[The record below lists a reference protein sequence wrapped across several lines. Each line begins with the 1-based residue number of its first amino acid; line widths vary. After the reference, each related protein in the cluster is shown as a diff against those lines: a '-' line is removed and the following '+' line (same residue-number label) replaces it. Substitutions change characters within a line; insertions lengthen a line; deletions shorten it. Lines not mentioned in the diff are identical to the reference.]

1 VTSSSSIRGENDWRG
16 KQYTV
21 AVDEA
26 LQSIACGALCRYAP
40 RLSQRDFASS
50 SVVIEP
56 ISHHISVVNAEILG
70 QYLIAIVLWPS
81 FRDSL
86 CTVASVTPRKPKQN
100 KIVMPRELRLHAP
113 RTSRSNEEGH
123 LLKILGS
130 KP

>member
-21 AVDEA
+21 VMDEA
-26 LQSIACGALCRYAP
+26 LPSIACGAESARFCC
-40 RLSQRDFASS
+40 S

-56 ISHHISVVNAEILG
+56 ISHHISVVIAEILG

-86 CTVASVTPRKPKQN
+86 CSVASVTP
-100 KIVMPRELRLHAP
+100 
-113 RTSRSNEEGH
+113 
-123 LLKILGS
+123 
-130 KP
+130 